1 MGELEDKFQGRFRT
15 TSSRLKDW
23 DYSSDGWYFVT
34 ICTKDH
40 VPFFGEARGG
50 KVELSAVGKMAS
62 RMWEEIPCHHSFVD
76 LDEFII
82 MPNHIHGVILI
93 FSKEKG
99 KTSTRSVQSF
109 VDGKMA
115 EISLRKVSL
124 SVNIRSCDPSVLD
137 EEVSGRSTC

>member
-93 FSKEKG
+93 FSKKKVKHPQGLYNRLLMERWLRFRCVKCL
-99 KTSTRSVQSF
+99 
-109 VDGKMA
+109 
-115 EISLRKVSL
+115 SL
-124 SVNIRSCDPSVLD
+124 
-137 EEVSGRSTC
+137 